1 MSPTPSKIQTGQ
13 GTGSSAQA
21 LTLEDQVNDVA
32 SAQPVAESDF
42 QFPPR
47 QPWSSAAVKLLQGV
61 IYHDDNSALWSDIL
75 SNISS
80 LTDHFG
86 LMGLQL
92 IVDENEAMAW
102 LHQPDADQLPEEYE
116 TLPKLFR
123 KSTLGFEATLLAVM
137 LREELRRNEEE
148 DFHNQRCVVKQSDLL
163 AQWKMFFPDGQDE
176 VRLNKK
182 LGEQLSKLE
191 KYKFVKRFEKEPPSW
206 EVRRILNISLPLSA
220 LKATRDALKAE
231 LLKRG
236 GRRSSEALPGDDA
249 NPSLAPTTNDM
260 GAQS

>member
-1 MSPTPSKIQTGQ
+1 MSLNPSKIESGQ
-13 GTGSSAQA
+13 GTGIPAESP
-21 LTLEDQVNDVA
+21 TLEDQGHGTNGKL
-32 SAQPVAESDF
+32 PVAESDF
-42 QFPPR
+42 QFPAR

-61 IYHDDNSALWSDIL
+61 VYHDDNSDLWSEIL

-102 LHQPDADQLPEEYE
+102 LHQPEPDQLPKEYE

-148 DFHNQRCVVKQSDLL
+148 DFQNQRCVVNQSDLL
-163 AQWKMFFPDGQDE
+163 TQWKMFFPDGQDE

-231 LLKRG
+231 LLKRN
-236 GRRSSEALPGDDA
+236 GRRSSDALAGDDA
-249 NPSLAPTTNDM
+249 NPSLAPTTNDL